1 MKTLSAFDLSN
12 IIKNIILEY
21 IYPKKENFLKNGKPH
36 SWGRGDF
43 QKAGQIGLDINSPTD
58 KDGNKIFDDG
68 YIYRNIPGVK
78 YPLKT
83 KEQTFKGTYDQDD
96 PIAKEI
102 VKRIVFGSENV
113 KNEYLFFNG
122 VARMVC
128 DGEVNSEKDYKM
140 LSDICIY
147 LSENPTLLS
156 NDEPFGSKDWENG
169 FSNFYNRS
177 FKDLVKEFGK
187 KAKQYCEE
195 KNKTNF
201 VESDLITSNGYYVYP
216 CYNFAT
222 ANYVRSFMKQGMC
235 YTGTDNF
242 FHEHMGDSGVLF
254 LFIKKDKPQVYDKN
268 NRVYMGSGNLSLNE
282 FGIAIG
288 VDVEKKPY
296 IESLTDGT
304 NMSLYNSQYKDSKM
318 SQYFS
323 ENDIK
328 KLSNILG
335 TLNGEE
341 IFNYCLRSTKERQD
355 SKYDNIFNSGT
366 YDRYEK
372 LLNSKY
378 RHDITTNTIDGVTVF
393 YDGENFICLDKEQE
407 IVIIIS
413 IAPTK
418 EGFKK
423 GFVTINGNEVV
434 NATKEPTL
442 IKISEFIGNI
452 LGKEKWIGFK
462 ENKRNPRTCK
472 YHNNFVQQ
480 GNETT
485 QYKTALE
492 ESLKPCNVSDS
503 KKTNIISES
512 QLRNI
517 IKETILEYLRK

>member
-1 MKTLSAFDLSN
+1 MTNHLTQK
-12 IIKNIILEY
+12 I
-21 IYPKKENFLKNGKPH
+21 GK
-36 SWGRGDF
+36 
-43 QKAGQIGLDINSPTD
+43 
-58 KDGNKIFDDG
+58 
-68 YIYRNIPGVK
+68 
-78 YPLKT
+78 
-83 KEQTFKGTYDQDD
+83 
-96 PIAKEI
+96 
-102 VKRIVFGSENV
+102 
-113 KNEYLFFNG
+113 
-122 VARMVC
+122 
-128 DGEVNSEKDYKM
+128 
-140 LSDICIY
+140 
-147 LSENPTLLS
+147 
-156 NDEPFGSKDWENG
+156 NG
-169 FSNFYNRS
+169 FSNFYKRS
-177 FKDLVKEFGK
+177 FEDLKDKFGE
-187 KAKQYCEE
+187 KAKQYCE
-195 KNKTNF
+195 NKRNF
-201 VESDLITSNGYYVYP
+201 VENDLITSNGYYVYP

-296 IESLTDGT
+296 IESITDGT
-304 NMSLYNSQYKDSKM
+304 NMSLYNSQYKDSKT

-328 KLSNILG
+328 ELSKILG

-341 IFNYCLRSTKERQD
+341 IFNYCLRSTKERQN
-355 SKYDNIFNSGT
+355 SKYDPIFKSGT
-366 YDRYEK
+366 YDHYEK

-378 RHDITTNTIDGVTVF
+378 KYNSTKINGVTVF
-393 YDGENFICLDKEQE
+393 YDGEKFICLDKEQE

-434 NATKEPTL
+434 NAKKEPTL
-442 IKISEFIGNI
+442 IEISKFIGDI
-452 LGKEKWIGFK
+452 LGKKWIGF
-462 ENKRNPRTCK
+462 EDNKRNPRTCK

-480 GNETT
+480 GDQTT
-485 QYKTALE
+485 QHKIALE
-492 ESLKPCNVSDS
+492 ESLKPWNVSDS
-503 KKTNIISES
+503 KKTNIITES

>member
-1 MKTLSAFDLSN
+1 
-12 IIKNIILEY
+12 
-21 IYPKKENFLKNGKPH
+21 
-36 SWGRGDF
+36 
-43 QKAGQIGLDINSPTD
+43 
-58 KDGNKIFDDG
+58 
-68 YIYRNIPGVK
+68 
-78 YPLKT
+78 
-83 KEQTFKGTYDQDD
+83 
-96 PIAKEI
+96 
-102 VKRIVFGSENV
+102 
-113 KNEYLFFNG
+113 
-122 VARMVC
+122 MVC
-128 DGEVNSEKDYKM
+128 DGEVNNKKDYKM

-147 LSENPTLLS
+147 LSENPRLLS
-156 NDEPFGSKDWENG
+156 LSDEDPFGSKDWENG
-169 FSNFYNRS
+169 FSNFYKRS
-177 FKDLVKEFGK
+177 FEDLKDKFGE
-187 KAKQYCEE
+187 KAKQYCE
-195 KNKTNF
+195 NKRNF
-201 VESDLITSNGYYVYP
+201 VENDLITSNGYYVYP

-254 LFIKKDKPQVYDKN
+254 LFIKKDKPQVYDNN

-296 IESLTDGT
+296 IESITDGT

-328 KLSNILG
+328 ELSNILG

-341 IFNYCLRSTKERQD
+341 IFNYCLRSTKERQN
-355 SKYDNIFNSGT
+355 SKYDTIFKSGT

-378 RHDITTNTIDGVTVF
+378 KNNRTEINGVTVF
-393 YDGENFICLDKEQE
+393 YDGEKFICLDKEQE

-413 IAPTK
+413 IADAKIADTK
-418 EGFKK
+418 EDFKKVKK
-423 GFVTINGNEVV
+423 GFVTINGNEVI
-434 NATKEPTL
+434 NANKEPTL
-442 IKISEFIGNI
+442 IKISEFIGDI
-452 LGKEKWIGFK
+452 LGKEKWIGFHP
-462 ENKRNPRTCK
+462 NKRNPRTCE

-480 GNETT
+480 GNQTT

-492 ESLKPCNVSDS
+492 ETLKPWNVSDS